1 MFARSSFFRYLRGQT
16 SHNPSTMKTFDFR
29 PSGVCSRC
37 IHVSISDA
45 DVVESVSFEGGCN
58 GNLKGLARLAEGMP
72 RAEVI
77 RKLQGITCGMKGT
90 SCPDQ
95 LAEALKSVEA

>member
-1 MFARSSFFRYLRGQT
+1 
-16 SHNPSTMKTFDFR
+16 MKTFDFC

-37 IHVSISDA
+37 IHVTLDDA
-45 DVVESVSFEGGCN
+45 DTVESVSFEGGCN
-58 GNLKGLARLAEGMP
+58 GNLKGLARLAEGMK
-72 RAEVI
+72 RTEVI
-77 RKLQGITCGMKGT
+77 RKLQGLTCGMKGT